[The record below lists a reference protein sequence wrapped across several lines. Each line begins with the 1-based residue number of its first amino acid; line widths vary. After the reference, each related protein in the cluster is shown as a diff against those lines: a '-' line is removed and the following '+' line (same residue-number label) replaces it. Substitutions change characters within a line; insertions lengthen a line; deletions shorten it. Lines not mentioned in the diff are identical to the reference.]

1 MSQILSSLKW
11 NPKNF
16 GPDLGSGLTVAL
28 VSIPEGMVYAM
39 VAGVNPVYG
48 LYTGMV
54 STIVASLTGST
65 SLMVVTLTNALALV
79 TGETLAGL
87 SGDVD
92 IRALFT
98 LTLLV
103 GVIMF
108 VLGVLK
114 LGSIIRFVSKE
125 VMSGFI
131 FATALLIVLGQ
142 YGELVGYVSPLEE
155 ASKFIQAI
163 DITVHIGE
171 WDLYTT
177 IIGIGSIIVLLLLKR
192 IRAIEKFSDVL
203 VILLS
208 SIFILIVGWG
218 SVELV
223 GDIAEVPSG
232 LDAVPTPVLPDLSLI
247 PVLMA
252 GAVAAAVVGLAE
264 GSGVGSAYPNP
275 DGSKS
280 NMSRDF
286 TAQGLGNMVG
296 SFFQAMP
303 AGSSLSRTGLNVS
316 GGAKTR
322 WAGVYSGILVL
333 LTIVLFGQYTELIP
347 MAGLAGLLIV
357 IGFGIM
363 VNESRVLTSSW
374 KVNRLSTAVA
384 FVTVIVG
391 VFEDLT
397 VAIFTGVI
405 LSLLLYTFES
415 VNKVKVVQLVR
426 TDDGHWETRSA
437 PDKLTSNQI
446 TVIQIYGNVY
456 FADVY
461 SADDLLPSYE
471 GATNAVLI
479 YSMRGRESI
488 DLTVINYAQK
498 LTKKYQESGNRL
510 ILCGVEKKVMKQMQD
525 GGLIKSLG
533 EENVL
538 PMQTLIG
545 GSIKQAYEIAD
556 HWIEGNKSLPGNYS

>member
-1 MSQILSSLKW
+1 MSQFFKSLRW
-11 NPKNF
+11 NPKTF

-39 VAGVNPVYG
+39 VAGVDPVYG

-54 STIVASLTGST
+54 TTIVASLTGST

-87 SGDVD
+87 GGDVD

-108 VLGVLK
+108 VLGILK
-114 LGSIIRFVSKE
+114 LGSIIRFVSRE

-142 YGELVGYVSPLEE
+142 YGELVGYESHLEG
-155 ASKFIQAI
+155 ANKLVKAI
-163 DITVHIGE
+163 DITAHVGE

-177 IIGIGSIIVLLLLKR
+177 IVGVGSIVILVVLKR
-192 IRAIEKFSDVL
+192 LRAIEKYSDVL
-203 VILLS
+203 VILIS
-208 SIFILIVGWG
+208 SVFVLIVGWT
-218 SVELV
+218 SVVLV

-232 LDAVPTPVLPDLSLI
+232 LEAVPTPVLPDLRMI
-247 PVLMA
+247 PALLA
-252 GAVAAAVVGLAE
+252 GAIAAAVVGLAE

-286 TAQGLGNMVG
+286 TAQGLGNMLG
-296 SFFQAMP
+296 SVFQAMP
-303 AGSSLSRTGLNVS
+303 AGASLSRSGLNVS
-316 GGAKTR
+316 
-322 WAGVYSGILVL
+322 ILL
-333 LTIVLFGQYTELIP
+333 LVTIILFGSYTELIP

-363 VNESRVLTSSW
+363 VRESRELGASW
-374 KVNRLSTAVA
+374 KVNRLATAVA
-384 FVTVIVG
+384 IVTIIVG

-405 LSLLLYTFES
+405 LSLLMFTFES
-415 VNKVKVVQLVR
+415 VKKVKAVELVLR
-426 TDDGHWETRSA
+426 DDGHCDTR
-437 PDKLTSNQI
+437 PTPEELTSDEI
-446 TVIQIYGNVY
+446 TVIQIYGNIY

-471 GATNAVLI
+471 QATNAVLI

-488 DLTVINYAQK
+488 DLTTIEYIKK
-498 LTKKYQESGNRL
+498 LSKKYNESGNRL
-510 ILCGVEKKVMKQMQD
+510 MLCGVEENVLNQMKN
-525 GGLIKSLG
+525 GELIEAIG
-533 EENVL
+533 EENVI
-538 PMQTLIG
+538 PIQPQIG
-545 GSIKQAYEIAD
+545 GSIKLAYEAANR
-556 HWIEGNKSLPGNYS
+556 WIKENSSSLHN

>member
-1 MSQILSSLKW
+1 MSQFLKSLSWS
-11 NPKNF
+11 PKTF

-39 VAGVNPVYG
+39 VAGVDPVYG

-54 STIVASLTGST
+54 TTIVASLTGST

-79 TGETLAGL
+79 SGETLAGL
-87 SGDVD
+87 SSDVD

-103 GVIMF
+103 GLIMF
-108 VLGVLK
+108 VLGILK
-114 LGSIIRFVSKE
+114 LGSIIRFVSRE

-142 YGELVGYVSPLEE
+142 YGDLVGYESHLEG
-155 ASKFIQAI
+155 ANKLFKAI
-163 DITVHIGE
+163 DITAHVGE

-177 IIGIGSIIVLLLLKR
+177 IVGVGSIVILVVLKR
-192 IRAIEKFSDVL
+192 LRAIEKYSDVL
-203 VILLS
+203 VILIS
-208 SIFILIVGWG
+208 SVFVLIVGWT
-218 SVELV
+218 SVVLV

-232 LDAVPTPVLPDLSLI
+232 LEAVPRPVLPDLRLI
-247 PVLMA
+247 PALLT
-252 GAVAAAVVGLAE
+252 GAIAAAVVGLAE

-280 NMSRDF
+280 NMSHDF

-296 SFFQAMP
+296 SLLQAMP
-303 AGSSLSRTGLNVS
+303 AGASLSRTGLNVS

-322 WAGVYSGILVL
+322 WAGVYSGILL
-333 LTIVLFGQYTELIP
+333 LVTIILLGAYTELIP
-347 MAGLAGLLIV
+347 MSGLAGLLIV

-363 VNESRVLTSSW
+363 AKESRELRAAW
-374 KVNRLSTAVA
+374 KVNRITTAVA
-384 FVTVIVG
+384 IVTIIMG

-405 LSLLLYTFES
+405 LSLLVYTIES
-415 VNKVKVVQLVR
+415 VKQVKVVELVLR
-426 TDDGHWETRSA
+426 DDGRWDTRPAS
-437 PDKLTSNQI
+437 DKLNTNEI
-446 TVIQIYGNVY
+446 TVIQIYGNIY

-479 YSMRGRESI
+479 YSMRGRENI
-488 DLTVINYAQK
+488 DITTIEYARK
-498 LTKKYQESGNRL
+498 LSEKYRESGNRL
-510 ILCGVEKKVMKQMQD
+510 ILCDV
-525 GGLIKSLG
+525 
-533 EENVL
+533 EENVIQQMRDGEL
-538 PMQTLIG
+538 IEAIGAENVIPIQSFIG
-545 GSIKQAYEIAD
+545 GSIKLAYEAAER
-556 HWIEGNKSLPGNYS
+556 WIEENKSSLHN

>member
-1 MSQILSSLKW
+1 MSQFLKTLRW
-11 NPKNF
+11 SPKTF

-39 VAGVNPVYG
+39 VAGVDPVYG

-54 STIVASLTGST
+54 TTIVASLTGST

-87 SGDVD
+87 GGDVD

-108 VLGVLK
+108 LLGALK
-114 LGSIIRFVSKE
+114 LGSIIRFVSRE

-142 YGELVGYVSPLEE
+142 YGELVGYKSSLEE
-155 ASKFIQAI
+155 ANKLVKSI
-163 DITVHIGE
+163 DITFHIGE
-171 WDLYTT
+171 WDIYTT
-177 IIGIGSIIVLLLLKR
+177 IVGIGSIIILLLLKR
-192 IRAIEKFSDVL
+192 IRAIENFSDVL
-203 VILLS
+203 IILIS
-208 SIFILIVGWG
+208 SIFVLIIGWS

-223 GDIAEVPSG
+223 GNIADVPSG
-232 LDAVPTPVLPDLSLI
+232 LEAVPTPVLPDLSLI
-247 PVLMA
+247 PALLA
-252 GAVAAAVVGLAE
+252 GAIAASVVGLAE
-264 GSGVGSAYPNP
+264 GSGAGSAYPNP

-286 TAQGLGNMVG
+286 TAQGLGNLLG

-303 AGSSLSRTGLNVS
+303 GGASLSRTGLNVS

-322 WAGVYSGILVL
+322 WAGVYSGILILV
-333 LTIVLFGQYTELIP
+333 TIILFGSYTELIP
-347 MAGLAGLLIV
+347 MSSLAGLLIV

-363 VNESRVLTSSW
+363 VKESRELASAW
-374 KVNRLSTAVA
+374 KVNRVATAAA
-384 FVTVIVG
+384 FVTIIVG

-397 VAIFTGVI
+397 VAIFSGVV
-405 LSLLLYTFES
+405 LSLLLYAFES
-415 VNKVKVVQLVR
+415 VKQVKAVELVQ
-426 TDDGHWETRSA
+426 TDDGSWETRPA
-437 PDKLTSNQI
+437 PDKLISNQI
-446 TVIQIYGNVY
+446 TVFQIYGNLF

-461 SADDLLPSYE
+461 SADDILPSYE
-471 GATNAVLI
+471 GVKNAVLI
-479 YSMRGRESI
+479 YSMRGRESLDITRI
-488 DLTVINYAQK
+488 DYMKNLAQ
-498 LTKKYQESGNRL
+498 KYQENGNL
-510 ILCGVEKKVMKQMQD
+510 LMLCGVEQNVLKQMKA
-525 GGLIKSLG
+525 GGLFEVMG

-538 PMQTLIG
+538 PIQPRIG
-545 GSIKQAYEIAD
+545 GALEQAYEIAQR
-556 HWIEGNKSLPGNYS
+556 WISENKSSLHN

>member
-1 MSQILSSLKW
+1 MFQFFKSLSW
-11 NPKNF
+11 NPKTF

-39 VAGVNPVYG
+39 VAGVDPVYG
-48 LYTGMV
+48 LYTGMIT
-54 STIVASLTGST
+54 TIVASLTGST

-87 SGDVD
+87 GGDVD

-103 GVIMF
+103 GGIMF
-108 VLGVLK
+108 ALGVLK
-114 LGSIIRFVSKE
+114 LGSIIRFVSRE

-142 YGELVGYVSPLEE
+142 YGELVGYESFLGE
-155 ASKFIQAI
+155 ANKLVKAV
-163 DITVHIGE
+163 DITLHIGE
-171 WDLYTT
+171 WDPYTT
-177 IIGIGSIIVLLLLKR
+177 IVGGGSIVVLVLLKR
-192 IRAIEKFSDVL
+192 LRAIEKYSDVL
-203 VILLS
+203 VILIS
-208 SIFILIVGWG
+208 SVFVLIVGW
-218 SVELV
+218 SSIVLV

-232 LDAVPTPVLPDLSLI
+232 LEAVPRPVLPDLRMI
-247 PVLMA
+247 PALLT
-252 GAVAAAVVGLAE
+252 GAIAAAVVGLAE

-286 TAQGLGNMVG
+286 TAQGLGNVLG
-296 SFFQAMP
+296 SLFQGMP
-303 AGSSLSRTGLNVS
+303 AGASLSRSGLNVS

-322 WAGVYSGILVL
+322 WAGVYSGILL
-333 LTIVLFGQYTELIP
+333 LVTIILFGSYTELIP

-363 VNESRVLTSSW
+363 VRESRELGASW
-374 KVNRLSTAVA
+374 KVNRLATAVA
-384 FVTVIVG
+384 IVTIIVG

-405 LSLLLYTFES
+405 LSLLMFTFES
-415 VNKVKVVQLVR
+415 VKKVKVVELVR
-426 TDDGHWETRSA
+426 RDDGHWDTGPA
-437 PDKLTSNQI
+437 PDKLISNEI
-446 TVIQIYGNVY
+446 TVIQIYGNIY

-461 SADDLLPSYE
+461 SADDLLPAYE
-471 GATNAVLI
+471 ESTTAVLI

-488 DLTVINYAQK
+488 DLTTIEYIKK
-498 LTKKYQESGNRL
+498 LSKKYNESGNRL
-510 ILCGVEKKVMKQMQD
+510 MLCGVEENVLNQMKN
-525 GGLIKSLG
+525 GELIEAIG
-533 EENVL
+533 EENVI
-538 PMQTLIG
+538 PIQPQIG
-545 GSIKQAYEIAD
+545 GSIKLAYEAANR
-556 HWIEGNKSLPGNYS
+556 WIKENRSSLHN

>member
-1 MSQILSSLKW
+1 MSNFLKSMRW
-11 NPKNF
+11 SPKTF

-39 VAGVNPVYG
+39 VAGVDPVYG
-48 LYTGMV
+48 LYTGMLT
-54 STIVASLTGST
+54 TIVASLTGST

-87 SGDVD
+87 GGDVD

-114 LGSIIRFVSKE
+114 LGSIIRFVSRE

-142 YGELVGYVSPLEE
+142 YGELVGYESSLEE
-155 ASKFIQAI
+155 ANKLVKAV
-163 DITVHIGE
+163 DITLHIGE
-171 WDLYTT
+171 WDIYTT
-177 IIGIGSIIVLLLLKR
+177 IVGVGSIIVLIILKW
-192 IRAIEKFSDVL
+192 IRAIEKYSDVL
-203 VILLS
+203 VILIS
-208 SIFILIVGWG
+208 SVFVLIIGWS
-218 SVELV
+218 SVVLV

-232 LDAVPTPVLPDLSLI
+232 LEAVPKPILPDLSLI
-247 PVLMA
+247 PALLA
-252 GAVAAAVVGLAE
+252 GAIAASVVGLAE

-280 NMSRDF
+280 NMSHDF

-303 AGSSLSRTGLNVS
+303 AGASLSRTGLNVS

-322 WAGVYSGILVL
+322 WAGVYSGILL
-333 LTIVLFGQYTELIP
+333 LVTIILFGAYTELIP
-347 MAGLAGLLIV
+347 MSSLAGLLIV

-363 VNESRVLTSSW
+363 VKESRELGASW
-374 KVNRLSTAVA
+374 KVNRVATAA
-384 FVTVIVG
+384 AIVTIVVG

-397 VAIFTGVI
+397 VAIFAGVT
-405 LSLLLYTFES
+405 LSLLIFTFES
-415 VNKVKVVQLVR
+415 VKKVKVVELVR
-426 TDDGHWETRSA
+426 RDDGDWDTRPV
-437 PDKLTSNQI
+437 PDKLTSDEI
-446 TVIQIYGNVY
+446 TVIQIYGNIY

-461 SADDLLPSYE
+461 SADDWLPSYE
-471 GATNAVLI
+471 EATNAVLI

-488 DLTVINYAQK
+488 DLTTIEYIKK
-498 LTKKYQESGNRL
+498 LSYKYNETGNRL
-510 ILCGVEKKVMKQMQD
+510 MLCGVEENVLNQMKN
-525 GGLIKSLG
+525 GGLIEAIG
-533 EENVL
+533 EGNVI
-538 PMQTLIG
+538 PIQPQIG
-545 GSIKQAYEIAD
+545 GSIKLAYEIAD
-556 HWIEGNKSLPGNYS
+556 RWIEENKSSLHN